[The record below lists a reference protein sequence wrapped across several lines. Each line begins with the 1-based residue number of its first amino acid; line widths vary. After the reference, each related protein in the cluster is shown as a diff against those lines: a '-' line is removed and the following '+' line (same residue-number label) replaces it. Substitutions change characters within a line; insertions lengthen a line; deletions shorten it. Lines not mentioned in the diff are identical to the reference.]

1 MKVFLDILWKL
12 NQSILL
18 FIFYLLVCEVK
29 ILDSKIASSKTMEAL
44 LPMIVAFIK
53 IKQVILR
60 YLMCEEKILN
70 LVLPNTQGP
79 I

>member
-12 NQSILL
+12 NQSILF
-18 FIFYLLVCEVK
+18 FIFYFFVCEVK
-29 ILDSKIASSKTMEAL
+29 ILDSRIASSKKVEAL
-44 LPMIVAFIK
+44 LSMIVAFIK
-53 IKQVILR
+53 RKQVILR